1 MTRHYLIEIITFSFF
16 VIKKKDGGGKG
27 QDGCQVGS
35 GEILPGHEDIRTD
48 WGRRRILER
57 RNSGTSF
64 SFLFY
69 RLPLP
74 DIINLSCHNNWNP
87 IIREKNEKVKR
98 CHLCGG
104 LDRHVLKRR
113 RRTCLYV
120 VFFPSVIKVGCARVL
135 VTTNSTRRPDTC
147 HTVGSADGLTSSESR

>member
-1 MTRHYLIEIITFSFF
+1 MEEKDKTVAKLEAEKYYLGTRIFELTGVEEGFWS
-16 VIKKKDGGGKG
+16 D
-27 QDGCQVGS
+27 
-35 GEILPGHEDIRTD
+35 EILVRF
-48 WGRRRILER
+48 
-57 RNSGTSF
+57 F

-87 IIREKNEKVKR
+87 IIRKKNEKVKR

>member
-1 MTRHYLIEIITFSFF
+1 MEEKDKTVAKLEAEKYYLGTRIFELTGVEEGFWS
-16 VIKKKDGGGKG
+16 D
-27 QDGCQVGS
+27 
-35 GEILPGHEDIRTD
+35 EILVRLFHFYSID
-48 WGRRRILER
+48 
-57 RNSGTSF
+57 
-64 SFLFY
+64 FLF
-69 RLPLP
+69 RTSSISLATTIGIQSL
-74 DIINLSCHNNWNP
+74 
-87 IIREKNEKVKR
+87 EKNEKVKR